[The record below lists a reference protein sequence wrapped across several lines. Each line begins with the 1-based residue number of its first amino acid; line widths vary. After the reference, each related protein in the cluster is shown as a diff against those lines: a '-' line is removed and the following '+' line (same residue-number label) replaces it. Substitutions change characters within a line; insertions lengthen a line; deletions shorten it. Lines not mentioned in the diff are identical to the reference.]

1 VTPTA
6 GATVTARSVT
16 LTLLAALAVC
26 VMIALGVWQWQR
38 GHVIVTEPPAREAA
52 VPVGRVVSGA
62 APEGSAQATL
72 TADEVGR
79 HVVVDGTFDPQAD
92 LLVASRRLDGRP
104 GAWALGIVRTADGS
118 GVPVVRGWVPQ
129 GTAAPPLPTA
139 PVRVDGV
146 VQAPEGSDIAETT
159 NALPAGEVSV
169 VSAALLVNV
178 VDYRL
183 ANAYVTDSAPTAGL
197 LAVPP
202 TDPGQA
208 SRRLDWRNLAYAAQW
223 WVFAAFAVVVWW
235 RALRDDRDLAA
246 ASEEAAGADG
256 DDDPDPDAAVDAPGT
271 PADPATAGHPRT
283 PGRTGTPGRAETPG
297 PGGLDDMSSA
307 R

>member
-38 GHVIVTEPPAREAA
+38 GHVIVTEPPARDAA
-52 VPVGRVVSGA
+52 VAVGRVVSGA
-62 APEGSAQATL
+62 APPGTPQASL

-104 GAWALGIVRTADGS
+104 GSWALGIVRTADGS

-129 GTAAPPLPTA
+129 DAPAPPLPA
-139 PVRVDGV
+139 GPVRVDGV
-146 VQAPEGSDIAETT
+146 VQAPEGTDVAGTT
-159 NALPAGEVSV
+159 NALPAGQVSV

-183 ANAYVTDSAPTAGL
+183 ANAYVTDSAPSAGL

-208 SRRLDWRNLAYAAQW
+208 GRRLDWRNLAYAAQW

-246 ASEEAAGADG
+246 ARE
-256 DDDPDPDAAVDAPGT
+256 DAPG
-271 PADPATAGHPRT
+271 PGGDDAGPEPT
-283 PGRTGTPGRAETPG
+283 PGPAGTPTTETPG

>member
-1 VTPTA
+1 MTPTA
-6 GATVTARSVT
+6 GARVTARSVT
-16 LTLLAALAVC
+16 LTLVTVLVVC
-26 VMIALGVWQWQR
+26 VLVALGIWQWQR

-52 VPVGRVVSGA
+52 VPVGQVVSGA
-62 APEGSAQATL
+62 AASGTPQAAL

-79 HVVVDGTFDPQAD
+79 HVTVGGTFDPQAD

-104 GAWALGIVRTADGS
+104 GSWALGIVRTPDGS

-129 GTAAPPLPTA
+129 GTPAPPLPTG
-139 PVRVDGV
+139 PVVVDGV

-159 NALPAGEVSV
+159 KALPAGEVSV

-183 ANAYVTDSAPTAGL
+183 ANAYVTDSAPAAGL

-223 WVFAAFAVVVWW
+223 WVFAAFTVVVWR
-235 RALRDDRDLAA
+235 RALRDDRELAA
-246 ASEEAAGADG
+246 ERAGDVPGGEPLPDEATPDEGVPAAGAT
-256 DDDPDPDAAVDAPGT
+256 PDPI
-271 PADPATAGHPRT
+271 RT
-283 PGRTGTPGRAETPG
+283 TG
-297 PGGLDDMSSA
+297 PGGRDDMSSA